1 MKNILILCLCFCLL
15 SCINENPRV
24 ELFNNSDQTI
34 DSVSIFVS
42 THCLPL
48 IIKDIKS
55 QEKKKGI
62 LYFCNDLTSDGS
74 YGIEIYDKGKVVSQT
89 GFGYYTNGKSLN
101 RSFKITIGKLGDVI
115 VEEK

>member
-1 MKNILILCLCFCLL
+1 MKNILIASLCFCLL

-48 IIKDIKS
+48 IIRDIKS
-55 QEKKKGI
+55 QEKKKET
-62 LYFCNDLTSDGS
+62 LYFCDHLTGDGS
-74 YGIEIYDKGKVVSQT
+74 YGIEIYDKGKIVSRT

-101 RSFKITIGKLGDVI
+101 SGFKITIGKLGGVI